1 MSAPSREEEEI
12 LVEDWVDVSKRC
24 DVESSIKLRAIEKIV
39 SEYNR
44 FEKAVDVVER
54 AIRYLRGYLKDYSME
69 VSRNFKPN
77 EIEVTIRIRPF
88 DEFNTPDAVK
98 AKLYK
103 ALHEVLGRER
113 EEEARRI
120 ADKLFESLYGT

>member
-103 ALHEVLGRER
+103 ALLEVLGRER

>member
-1 MSAPSREEEEI
+1 MTAPGKEEEEI
-12 LVEDWVDVSKRC
+12 LVEDWVEVSKRC

-54 AIRYLRGYLKDYSME
+54 AIRYLRSYLKDYSME

-103 ALHEVLGRER
+103 ALLEVLGRER